1 MGVRFPKQI
10 RKKKKKKGKIII
22 IIKGKEQKAKNGMH
36 QELLVIIY

>member
-1 MGVRFPKQI
+1 MGVTFPKQI
-10 RKKKKKKGKIII
+10 RKKKKKRKIII